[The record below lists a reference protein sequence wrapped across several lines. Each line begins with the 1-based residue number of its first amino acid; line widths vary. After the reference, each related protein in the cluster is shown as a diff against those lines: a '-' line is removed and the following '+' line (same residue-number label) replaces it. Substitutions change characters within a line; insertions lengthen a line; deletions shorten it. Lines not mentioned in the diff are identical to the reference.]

1 MPLIISAG
9 TPKLCHDFGKAE
21 IIKKGRWPNLI
32 NGKACGI
39 LRKEETMNKGW
50 IALGVVVVIILMAFG
65 WYQGGF
71 NQMVSLDQQVKSS
84 WAQVENQLQRRFDL
98 VPNLV
103 STVKGYAA
111 HEKGILEEVTRL
123 RSQWGQAASVPDKVA
138 AANSLGGALSR
149 LLLVSENYPN
159 LKADQSFLELQ
170 SQLEGMENRI
180 AVERMRYNE
189 AVQQF
194 NSYQQ
199 SLFGSFFAAKTHLT
213 QPAVYFKA
221 PEETQKAPVVK
232 F

>member
-1 MPLIISAG
+1 
-9 TPKLCHDFGKAE
+9 
-21 IIKKGRWPNLI
+21 
-32 NGKACGI
+32 
-39 LRKEETMNKGW
+39 MNKGL
-50 IALGVVVVIILMAFG
+50 IAFGVIVVLGLMAFG
-65 WYQGGF
+65 WYQGGY
-71 NQMVSLDQQVKSS
+71 NQMIGLDQQVKSS

-98 VPNLV
+98 IPNLV
-103 STVKGYAA
+103 NTVKGYAA

-123 RSQWGQAASVPDKVA
+123 RSQWGQAANIPDKVA

-170 SQLEGMENRI
+170 SQLEGTENRI

-194 NSYQQ
+194 NTYQK
-199 SLFGSFFAAKTHLT
+199 SLFGSYFASVTHLT
-213 QPAVYFKA
+213 EPAVYFKA
-221 PEETQKAPVVK
+221 PEQAQAVPVVK